1 MLEKKIENFSEDQKN
16 ALKAIEEFKKI
27 PIDKNNV
34 NSRVFV
40 LSGPAGSGK
49 TTLIKYALSKELN
62 EDMSYFNE
70 DMDIFYKNS
79 MNVCGVTLSHKAKN
93 VLKKS
98 IINSK
103 TYASFFGLKEQHNP
117 DGTRVFV
124 KQLPNPLNPDPCYLP
139 HKFVVHDEVS
149 MYDMEMIKIILD
161 ETSLSSKI
169 ILMGDINQIPPIN
182 TLGDLDSPAFTLFEN
197 TFYLTERHR
206 QTNENPILELSDLI
220 IEEIQGSQNLNRV
233 LEAFKE
239 TKFENGIGYRN
250 IPYSKFLNDYK
261 NISKDYTD
269 TKVIAYRNEKVNI
282 FNVSIRNHIYSKPD
296 KPFIPEEIIY
306 MNDSFV
312 KEKNSKQ
319 GKGEKQWT
327 FFNSDEYVIKSVNTD
342 NYMGIDVYL
351 VYVYNNNHHHLR
363 HVKEPYMRIVS
374 PSGMKKFNEISFF
387 RKKEAIN
394 EPNSR
399 ERSKKW
405 KFYYDFISQFANVS
419 YGYCYTGHKIQ
430 GSGYKNIY
438 VDVNDIITVGPISDK
453 RKLQSLYTAI
463 TRATHSVIFLTNK

>member
-1 MLEKKIENFSEDQKN
+1 MHEKRIENFSKDQIKVLE
-16 ALKAIEEFKKI
+16 AFEKFKKI
-27 PIDKNNV
+27 PIDKNNLK
-34 NSRVFV
+34 SRVFV

-49 TTLIKYALSKELN
+49 TTLVKYLLQEELKQ
-62 EDMSYFNE
+62 DMEYYHE
-70 DMDIFYKNS
+70 QMDIFYRNS

-98 IINSK
+98 IANSK
-103 TYASFFGLKEQHNP
+103 TYAAFFGLREQHNP
-117 DGTRVFV
+117 DGTRTFI

-139 HKFVVHDEVS
+139 HKYVVHDEVS
-149 MYDMEMIKIILD
+149 MYDIEMIKIILD

-169 ILMGDINQIPPIN
+169 ILMGDVNQIPPIN
-182 TLGDLDSPAFTLFEN
+182 TVGDLDSPAFTLFEN

-206 QTNENPILELSDLI
+206 QTNENPILELSDMI
-220 IEEIQGSQNLNRV
+220 IEEIHGNQNLNRI
-233 LEAFKE
+233 LEALKE

-261 NISKDYTD
+261 AISKNYTD
-269 TKVIAYRNEKVNI
+269 SKVIAYRNEKVNI
-282 FNVSIRNHIYSKPD
+282 FNNAIRNHIYNHPD
-296 KPFIPEEIIY
+296 KMYIPEEIIY

-312 KEKNSKQ
+312 KERSTKH

-327 FFNSDEYVIKSVNTD
+327 FFNSDEYIIKSVNSD
-342 NYMGIDVYL
+342 VYAGIDVYL
-351 VYVYNNNHHHLR
+351 VHVHNNHSHLS
-363 HVKEPYMRIVS
+363 HVSEPYMRIVS
-374 PSGMKKFNEISFF
+374 PSGMKKFNETSFF

-394 EPNSR
+394 EPNLK

-405 KFYYDFISQFANVS
+405 KYYYDFTSKFANVS

-438 VDVNDIITVGPISDK
+438 VDVNDIITVGPISVK